1 MNITIEDKYGKT
13 LIHGMLKIKLNMSFK
28 EQITSIDIQYINFWN
43 MDGVHA
49 SSISVVFHT
58 IKLQKILEHRY
69 KEMKICHDSLNH
81 HLL

>member
-1 MNITIEDKYGKT
+1 MNIFIEDKYGKT

-28 EQITSIDIQYINFWN
+28 EQITSID
-43 MDGVHA
+43 
-49 SSISVVFHT
+49 ISVVFHT